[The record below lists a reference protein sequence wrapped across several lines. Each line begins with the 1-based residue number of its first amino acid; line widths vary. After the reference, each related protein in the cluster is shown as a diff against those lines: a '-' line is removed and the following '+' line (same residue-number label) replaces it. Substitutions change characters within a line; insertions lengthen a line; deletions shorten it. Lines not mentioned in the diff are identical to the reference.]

1 MQNKIV
7 LITGGTGGIGKQTAL
22 TLAKMGA
29 RIIITGR
36 AKTSGDETVAEI
48 KQASGFIYWLSD
60 LTKNGTGIFPVPFF

>member
-1 MQNKIV
+1 
-7 LITGGTGGIGKQTAL
+7 
-22 TLAKMGA
+22 MGA